1 MSGRAGAAGPGRA
14 AGAGSSARDWTRTS
28 ELWPAPLT
36 VGVVSDT
43 HMYPEPHGRSLPTI
57 LLDELA
63 KAGVGLILHG
73 GDIFAPWV
81 LDQLAEIAPVLAVIG
96 NGDSGDM
103 RRVLPR
109 SRVVMVAGHHLG
121 LVHGHEGP
129 GRNTP
134 ERARLGFAANPYV
147 RCVVFGHS
155 HQPYSRLKDDV
166 ILFNPGSPTD
176 KRRAPYYSFGLLRI
190 AETIEPELVYFV

>member
-1 MSGRAGAAGPGRA
+1 MVDENGGRGGG
-14 AGAGSSARDWTRTS
+14 GQDWARTS

-43 HMYPEPHGRSLPTI
+43 HMYPEPYGRSLPKI

-63 KAGVGLILHG
+63 KARVGLILHA

-81 LDQLAEIAPVLAVIG
+81 LDQLGEIAPVLAVIG

-103 RRVLPR
+103 RRILPR
-109 SRVVMVAGHHLG
+109 SRVVMVGGHHIG
-121 LVHGHEGP
+121 LVHGHEGQ
-129 GRNTP
+129 GRSTP
-134 ERARLGFAANPYV
+134 ARARAAFAENPYV

-155 HQPYSRLKDDV
+155 HQPLSRLQDEV

-176 KRRAPYYSFGLLRI
+176 KRRAPYFSFGLLRI
-190 AETIEPELVYFV
+190 GDTIEPELVYFV

>member
-1 MSGRAGAAGPGRA
+1 MVKGQEAE
-14 AGAGSSARDWTRTS
+14 RDWSRTS
-28 ELWPAPLT
+28 ELWTGPLT
-36 VGVVSDT
+36 IGVVSDT
-43 HMYPEPHGRSLPTI
+43 HIYPEPYDRTLPQI

-63 KAGVGLILHG
+63 KAKVGLILHG
-73 GDIFAPWV
+73 GDIFATRV
-81 LDQLAEIAPVLAVIG
+81 LDQLNEIAPVLAVIG
-96 NGDSGDM
+96 NGDNAEM

-109 SRVVMVAGHHLG
+109 SRVVIVGDHHIG
-121 LVHGHEGP
+121 LVHGHEGA

-134 ERARLGFAANPYV
+134 DRARGTFADNPYV

-155 HQPYSRLKDDV
+155 HQPLSRLQDDV

-190 AETIEPELVYFV
+190 GATIEPELVYFL